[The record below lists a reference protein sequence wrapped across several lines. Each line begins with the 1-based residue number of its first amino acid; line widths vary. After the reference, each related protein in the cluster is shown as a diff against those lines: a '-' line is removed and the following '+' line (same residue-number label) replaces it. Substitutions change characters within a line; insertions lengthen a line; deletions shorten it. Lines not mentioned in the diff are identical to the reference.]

1 MKYLVTGGSGFLGRE
16 VVEKILSSGHEVR
29 VLDNNFRGSF
39 DLLSEHTSLELAE
52 GDIRDTKTV
61 DKVTQGVDSIVH
73 MAFIN
78 GTKYFYEKPE
88 LVVDVGI
95 RGMLNVSEAAKNNN
109 VKEIILISSS
119 EVYQSP
125 AIIPTPENIPLVI
138 PDILNPR
145 YSYGGAKIASELIL
159 VNYCAS
165 YLNSWKII
173 RPHNIYGPEMGQEHV
188 IPELIGKIRSSEKQV
203 VLQGDGSQTR
213 AFCYISDFGEA
224 FMLALEDKNTN
235 QIYNIGVEHE
245 VSINQLTELLLE
257 ISGKKLILQHSP
269 GNLGETLRRC
279 PDIKKIRD
287 LGFVPKV
294 SLKQGLTS
302 LMKNN

>member
-16 VVEKILSSGHEVR
+16 VVEKLLSSGNEVR
-29 VLDNNFRGSF
+29 ILDNNFRGSF
-39 DLLSEHTSLELAE
+39 DLLSEHTSLELVE
-52 GDIRDTKTV
+52 GDIRDTKIV
-61 DKVTQGVDSIVH
+61 NEVTQGVDSIVH

-125 AIIPTPENIPLVI
+125 AITPTPENISLVI

-188 IPELIGKIRSSEKQV
+188 IPELIGKIRSSAKQV

-213 AFCYISDFGEA
+213 AFCYISDFGDA

-245 VSINQLTELLLE
+245 VSINQLAELLLE
-257 ISGKKLILQHSP
+257 ISGKNLVLQHSP
-269 GNLGETLRRC
+269 GNVGETLRRC

-294 SLKQGLTS
+294 NLKQGLTR
-302 LMKNN
+302 LIKNN